1 MAVDY
6 FHRLIVTGP
15 RRQVGALRDG
25 LARTSSRHV
34 GGRTW
39 SEAVPFS
46 FAALYE
52 LAPRARRVE
61 REVPYD
67 PYDISVWPI
76 TRVGSRQASLR
87 YQLHTRNLEL
97 AGFLR
102 PLSRAFPALVFRLST
117 YCVDGDDIYS
127 YHVARGTVTAC
138 LMMHERCEV
147 YWDRARRKFR
157 LSGEDVYDD
166 EEARHYAVEGMR
178 EESVDLWI
186 RPARRSGR
194 RRNWFNRPV
203 VRDIETERD
212 LAMIEMAERF
222 SREKARPKK
231 RRRRAKQN

>member
-1 MAVDY
+1 LAVDY

-15 RRQVGALRDG
+15 RRQVAALRDG
-25 LARTSSRHV
+25 LARTSSRQV

-61 REVPYD
+61 REVPFD
-67 PYDISVWPI
+67 PYDISVWPM
-76 TRVGSRQASLR
+76 TRVGRTRTSLR

-102 PLSRAFPALVFRLST
+102 PLSRKFPALVFRLST
-117 YCVDGDDIYS
+117 HCVDGDDIES
-127 YHVARGTVTAC
+127 YHVARGELTGCV
-138 LMMHERCEV
+138 MMHERCEV

-166 EEARHYAVEGMR
+166 EEARDYAVEGMR

-186 RPARRSGR
+186 RPALRSRR

-212 LAMIEMAERF
+212 LAMIEMIERM
-222 SREKARPKK
+222 SPKKARP
-231 RRRRAKQN
+231 RRAGL